1 MKHKISI
8 LFSLFLFN
16 LLPLQTMAEGPI
28 GSTGGNICKTG
39 HKTVLLD
46 FDGLESKILDF
57 DSPGEQ
63 MKFEP
68 KYQKAGFKPAPVYSG
83 RIKQKIDEILD
94 RHNNHDLIRVLKTA
108 LNALVIFGVPKL
120 FTKPLGAD
128 FSRAVNC
135 NQNNTHVVMG
145 YLNSMVF
152 ISIPAWNELSLMTQ
166 AGLLVHEGVRTLQK
180 IYPLNLDDRALQ
192 EFTAALFADDPKKF
206 TSLLGAVYELN
217 SRELKTLNNQ
227 FRKYAKHLVATR
239 RMPHSWVAALI
250 DHLSQSSEIQEA
262 FLMKLAGSFDSPLT
276 SDEIDEIS
284 RLHFAIRS
292 NQSLINV
299 RLNTLS
305 LFLVWMVGVRTE
317 LYEGLED
324 FAIAPE
330 QSLGSFD
337 EQKFRNKQLDDIRA
351 QVNSFK

>member
-8 LFSLFLFN
+8 IFSLFLFN

-28 GSTGGNICKTG
+28 GSTGGNICKIG

-46 FDGLESKILDF
+46 FDGMESKTLNF
-57 DSPGEQ
+57 DSFGEQ
-63 MKFEP
+63 IEFEP

-83 RIKQKIDEILD
+83 RIKQKVDEILD
-94 RHNNHDLIRVLKTA
+94 RHNNHHLVRVLKTA
-108 LNALVIFGVPKL
+108 LNALVMFGVPKL

-166 AGLLVHEGVRTLQK
+166 AGLLIHEGVRTLQK
-180 IYPLNLDDRALQ
+180 IYQLNLDDRALQ
-192 EFTAALFADDPKKF
+192 DFTAALFADDPKKF
-206 TSLLGAVYELN
+206 TSLLGPVYELM
-217 SRELKTLNNQ
+217 SPKLKELNVQ
-227 FRKYAKHLVATR
+227 FLSYAKNLVAAR
-239 RMPHSWVAALI
+239 KMPPSWVADLNA
-250 DHLSQSSEIQEA
+250 HQSQSSETQEA
-262 FLMKLAGSFDSPLT
+262 FLMQLAGTFDSPLS
-276 SDEIDEIS
+276 SDEVIKLSD
-284 RLHFAIRS
+284 LHHAIIVKRA
-292 NQSLINV
+292 LINIS
-299 RLNTLS
+299 LNSVS
-305 LFLVWMVGVRTE
+305 LYLVWMVGVRSE

-330 QSLGSFD
+330 QSLGSF
-337 EQKFRNKQLDDIRA
+337 ETQTSRGKNLVEIGA
-351 QVNSFK
+351 HVNSFK